1 MFHDYEATFAG
12 NVVKAITTNNIT
24 CLHAYNTLE
33 KSVHLGKHKTFNII
47 GFTYSR
53 NDQTNGQCLAKCVLR
68 ELRYFMVHIYSNCN
82 TFGKGCKAT
91 V

>member
-53 NDQTNGQCLAKCVLR
+53 NDQTNGQCLCPAGITL
-68 ELRYFMVHIYSNCN
+68 FHGSHIL
-82 TFGKGCKAT
+82 KL
-91 V
+91 